1 VNVRRD
7 RLLASTTAIR
17 AVLANHDLGRVL
29 ASWLAANGGTY
40 AFLVVTIV
48 AAYTEGG
55 ALAAGLLGVVRYL
68 PPTVVA
74 PLAGIPTTR
83 WRADRVLL
91 AVNLGRTASIFLT
104 FVVMLAGGNLA
115 LLFVLV
121 GIEAGFG
128 GLTRPLH
135 MSVLPWLARTPGELV
150 ASNIASSAAEGLGTL
165 IGPALAGL
173 LLATTGLTGA
183 LAATTVLMALAALS
197 IVSVQVPMIR
207 TSSGTAALRTALTA
221 GVRIVVRTPAVRI
234 VLFDA
239 WLQTLV
245 RGMLTILLV
254 VAAIERLGMGEPGV
268 GVLNAAIGAGG
279 VLGAIFAVSLTGR
292 SQFSSTFALSLA
304 MWGLP
309 IAAIGIVTEPFVA
322 IGLLAVVGLSNA
334 IFDVTLFTL
343 LQRSAPNEARV
354 GVMGLLDSGVAASA
368 AIGGVLASL
377 LVAGVGIQVSLLV
390 TGAILPVAA
399 VSTLIA
405 LRRAESGAIS
415 YETQARLLR
424 ADPLLSPLSL
434 SIVEELA
441 AVLVPVEFADGAPLI
456 REGEGGDR
464 YLIIAA
470 GTVDVSQAGQS
481 LRRLGP
487 GSGVGEISL
496 LRDTPRTATVRA
508 VGRVTAYAL
517 DREPFLLAVTG
528 HSAVR
533 TAAEGIVTEHLGR
546 TRPPGEAPRP
556 GEAPAPDEA
565 PPPDGTR
572 S

>member
-17 AVLANHDLGRVL
+17 AVLANRELGRVL

-91 AVNLGRTASIFLT
+91 AVNLGRTTSIFLT

-115 LLFVLV
+115 LLFLLV

-135 MSVLPWLARTPGELV
+135 ISLLPWLARTPGELV
-150 ASNIASSAAEGLGTL
+150 ASNVASSAAEGLGTL

-173 LLATTGLTGA
+173 LLATAGVLGA
-183 LAATTVLMALAALS
+183 LVATGTLMALAALS
-197 IVSVQVPMIR
+197 IVSIHVPMIR
-207 TSSGTAALRTALTA
+207 TSVGTADLRAGLTA
-221 GVRIVVRTPAVRI
+221 GVRIVARTPAVRI
-234 VLFDA
+234 VIVDA

-254 VAAIERLGMGEPGV
+254 VAAIDRLGMGEPGV
-268 GVLNAAIGAGG
+268 GVLNAAVGAGG
-279 VLGAIFAVSLTGR
+279 VLGAIVAISLTGR

-309 IAAIGIVTEPFVA
+309 IAALGLATEPFLA
-322 IGLLAVVGLSNA
+322 IGLLVVVGLSNA
-334 IFDVTLFTL
+334 ILDVTAFTL
-343 LQRSAPNEARV
+343 LQRSAPNEGRV
-354 GVMGLLDSGVAASA
+354 GVMGLLDSGAAASA
-368 AIGGVLASL
+368 AIGGVLASV
-377 LVAGVGIQVSLLV
+377 LVAGFGIQVALLL

-399 VSTLIA
+399 VITLPA
-405 LRRAESGAIS
+405 LRRAESGATS
-415 YETQARLLR
+415 HETQARLLH

-441 AVLVPVEFADGAPLI
+441 AVLEPVEFADGEPLI
-456 REGEGGDR
+456 LEGEGGDR
-464 YLIIAA
+464 YLIVAT
-470 GTVDVSQAGQS
+470 GTVDVSQAGQW

-496 LRDTPRTATVRA
+496 LRDTPRTATVQA
-508 VGRVTAYAL
+508 VGPVTAYAL

-528 HSAVR
+528 HSAIR

-546 TRPPGEAPRP
+546 TRSGA
-556 GEAPAPDEA
+556 
-565 PPPDGTR
+565 
-572 S
+572 

>member
-1 VNVRRD
+1 MDLQRG

-17 AVLANHDLGRVL
+17 AVLTNRDLGRVL

-48 AAYTEGG
+48 AAYAEGG

-74 PLAGIPTTR
+74 PLAGVPTTR

-91 AVNLGRTASIFLT
+91 AVNLGRATSIFLT

-115 LLFVLV
+115 LLFLLV

-150 ASNIASSAAEGLGTL
+150 ASNVASSAAEGLGTL
-165 IGPALAGL
+165 IGPALAGI
-173 LLATTGLTGA
+173 LLATSGVVGA
-183 LAATTVLMALAALS
+183 LAATAILMAVGILAL
-197 IVSVQVPMIR
+197 VSVQVPMIR
-207 TSSGTAALRTALTA
+207 TVAASVDPRTGLTA
-221 GVRIVVRTPAVRI
+221 GVRIIGRTPALRLILLDV
-234 VLFDA
+234 

-245 RGMLTILLV
+245 RGMLVILLV

-268 GVLNAAIGAGG
+268 GALNAAIGAGG
-279 VLGAIFAVSLTGR
+279 VLGAVVALSLTGR
-292 SQFSSTFALSLA
+292 SRFSSTFALSLA

-309 IAAIGIVTEPFVA
+309 IAVLGVVADPYLA

-334 IFDVTLFTL
+334 ILDVTAYTL
-343 LQRSAPNEARV
+343 LQRSTPNEARV
-354 GVMGLLDSGVAASA
+354 GVMGLLDSGAAASA
-368 AIGGVLASL
+368 AIGG
-377 LVAGVGIQVSLLV
+377 LVASALVAAVGIQGALVV
-390 TGAILPVAA
+390 TGAILPIAA
-399 VSTLIA
+399 VITWPP
-405 LRRAESGAIS
+405 LRRAESEAGTHDA
-415 YETQARLLR
+415 QARLLR
-424 ADPLLSPLSL
+424 SDPLLSPLSL

-441 AVLVPVEFADGAPLI
+441 AVLEPVDFADGAPLI

-464 YLIIAA
+464 YLIVAT
-470 GTVDVSQAGQS
+470 GTVDVSQAGQW

-508 VGRVTAYAL
+508 VGPVTAYAL

-533 TAAEGIVTEHLGR
+533 TAAEGIVTEHLRR
-546 TRPPGEAPRP
+546 TVP
-556 GEAPAPDEA
+556 PDEA
-565 PPPDGTR
+565 PPDGTR
-572 S
+572 T